1 MEHCELRIQVSQ
13 GNAATDLRWGGRFDP
28 NFLRNRSENLTM
40 KELLNWSKFA
50 NVVAEIN
57 VAPFLRHS
65 VFYFVKCVNNMMM

>member
-1 MEHCELRIQVSQ
+1 
-13 GNAATDLRWGGRFDP
+13 
-28 NFLRNRSENLTM
+28 M